1 MGTTADSVAV
11 LKTPVDSLDAAAS
24 SSKAAAER
32 AGCLQECCVK
42 TPLCPWKVDRRGKSV
57 MRKDAYD
64 HSQSELLAVRTEPG
78 ATASLDSS
86 CKLKGCSRTWDDIGS
101 IKPATDARSLIFSQ
115 VCTLASSFSNPSFP
129 ALSPR
134 RFTERS

>member
-1 MGTTADSVAV
+1 MGTTADSAAV
-11 LKTPVDSLDAAAS
+11 LKTLVDGLDAAAS

-32 AGCLQECCVK
+32 ADCLQESMHGRS
-42 TPLCPWKVDRRGKSV
+42 WKVDRRGKSV

-78 ATASLDSS
+78 AAASLDSS
-86 CKLKGCSRTWDDIGS
+86 CKLKGGSRTWDDIRS
-101 IKPATDARSLIFSQ
+101 IKPATDSHFQSSLHTR
-115 VCTLASSFSNPSFP
+115 VVSFP

-134 RFTERS
+134 WFTERS